1 MRSSSV
7 DMLAVV
13 KLEISGEVEVR
24 QSLSKMWLKLFL
36 SGYADRLVLVVDERR
51 ETGREVRG
59 SGDGRWGVV

>member
-13 KLEISGEVEVR
+13 KFEIPGEVEVR
-24 QSLSKMWLKLFL
+24 QSLSKSWLKLFR
-36 SGYADRLVLVVDERR
+36 SGYADTFASVVGER

-59 SGDGRWGVV
+59 SGDGR